1 MRLRFASKFTSGL
14 LLVLVAVPVV
24 AQSIPKE
31 REITHREQSLTPYD
45 PFSADELFKRIQV
58 PPSPPL
64 SPAEALKSFR
74 VAPGFRL
81 ECVAAEPLV
90 VNPVMFEFDPD
101 GRIWVVE
108 MRGYMRD
115 LEGSDEGAPI
125 GRIVVLED
133 MDGDRMMDRSTVY
146 LDKLVMPRTL
156 SFVQGGVLV
165 VEPPNLW
172 YCRDTDGDLKCDEKR
187 LVGKY
192 GRPGNPQ
199 HTENGLFH
207 ALDNW
212 MYSADCTIRHKFVDG
227 KLIEEPIA
235 RRGQW
240 GVTQD
245 DFGRLFYDYENSS
258 LHADL
263 IPEEYTRRNDHFNVE
278 TGRRHSNSGLNID
291 IAGSA
296 NEVFPIRVNP
306 GITLGGT
313 ELREDGR
320 LRTFTIA
327 CGPSIY
333 RGDQFPAEFYGGAV
347 IPEAGGNLVRFDLL
361 AGDGVHLAARNAFD
375 RREWIASTDER
386 FRPVCSRTGPDGAVY
401 IGDMYRAI
409 IEHVIFMMPYLRN
422 QILSRGLD
430 KPFDGGRIYRI
441 AYEGKPLGPAPR
453 MSAAS
458 SQQLVRWLSH
468 PNGWWRDTAQRLLV
482 ERKAIEVAGPLR
494 ALAATA
500 QGNLARL
507 HALWT
512 LDGIDRLDWPTVKA
526 ALASTDP
533 MVRATAIRLSE
544 RFREPARQAEVLD
557 HLKECFADARP
568 MVQLQLLL
576 TLGQLPR
583 SELAEGQMA
592 EVLGRSPDPVFLA
605 AAASGLKR
613 RELEMIT
620 RLIDSAG
627 WTVDHEQRCGAIETL
642 ATCVVHEG
650 DSARVER
657 LLSLAA
663 ERAAEKGWVADAI
676 VAGVL
681 NSELSRSRWPEPIV
695 LKERPRLLSE
705 KRSSTDALARIFTW
719 PGDVNVHERKP
730 VLSPLTPAQEKRLVL
745 GEAVYNVT
753 CIACHKENGR
763 GQTGQAPPLVDSE
776 WVNGPYDRLARIV
789 LHGIH
794 GPVKVSGEDWDLN
807 MPGLGNSPVMSDE
820 RLAGVLT
827 YVRRAWDNYGEAVD
841 PEQVAAIRRSNSG
854 RATPWTAPE
863 LLSASATALR
873 PSVPKADPL
882 EPYRGL
888 LGSGDAEKG
897 RFLFHS
903 NRAVRCNACHT
914 VGNLGGGFVG
924 PDLTEVG
931 KRADREYLL
940 ESLIDPSA
948 RIAKGFETLVVVTD
962 DGRIVSGTFVSE
974 DHGTL
979 VVAPPAGGKVEI
991 AVERVAER
999 VQSPISSMPPM
1010 GNTFTPQQIA
1020 DLVAYLES
1028 LKSAATVTAPRS
1040 LPPEEDR

>member
-1 MRLRFASKFTSGL
+1 MRQRFVIKVPCGL
-14 LLVLVAVPVV
+14 IIILLAAAPLS
-24 AQSIPKE
+24 AQSVPKE

-45 PFSADELFKRIQV
+45 PFSADELFKRIKV

-64 SPAEALKSFR
+64 TPAEALKSFR

-133 MDGDRMMDRSTVY
+133 TNGDGMMDRSTVY

-156 SFVQGGVLV
+156 SFVHGGVLV

-172 YCRDTDGDLKCDEKR
+172 YCRDKDGDLKCDEKR

-212 MYSADCTIRHKFVDG
+212 MYSADCTFRHKFIDG
-227 KLIEEPIA
+227 KLIEEPIT

-240 GVTQD
+240 GVAQD
-245 DFGRLFYDYENSS
+245 DYGRLFYNYENSS

-263 IPEEYTRRNDHFNVE
+263 IPEEYTRRNDHFNSE
-278 TGRRHSNSGLNID
+278 SGRQNSNSGLNINV
-291 IAGSA
+291 AVTA

-347 IPEAGGNLVRFDLL
+347 IPEAGGNLVRFDLF

-375 RREWIASTDER
+375 QREWIASTDER

-401 IGDMYRAI
+401 VCDMYRGI

-430 KPFDGGRIYRI
+430 KPHDGGRIYRI
-441 AYEGKPLGPAPR
+441 MHEGKPLGPAPR
-453 MSAAS
+453 MSKAS
-458 SQQLVRWLSH
+458 SQQLVKSLSH

-482 ERKAIEVAGPLR
+482 ERKAIEAADPLR
-494 ALAATA
+494 ELAATA
-500 QGNLARL
+500 QNNVARL

-512 LDGIDRLDWPTVKA
+512 LEGIDRLDWPTVKA
-526 ALASTDP
+526 AMSANDA

-544 RFREPARQAEVLD
+544 RFREPAQQAAVFAQLQER
-557 HLKECFADARP
+557 FADARP

-576 TLGQLPR
+576 TLGQFPG
-583 SELAEGQMA
+583 SEQAERQMA
-592 EVLGRSPDPVFLA
+592 EILSRSPDPIFLA
-605 AAASGLKR
+605 AAASGLKN
-613 RELEMIT
+613 RELEMLT
-620 RLIDSAG
+620 RLIESAG
-627 WTVDHEQRCGAIETL
+627 WTADNERQCSAIETL

-650 DSARVER
+650 NPTRVER
-657 LLSLAA
+657 LFSLAA
-663 ERAAEKGWVADAI
+663 ERAPDKGWVTGVI

-681 NSELSRSRWPEPIV
+681 NSDKSHSRWPEPIV
-695 LKERPRLLSE
+695 LKERPRLLNE
-705 KRSSTDALARIFTW
+705 KLASTDALLRILTW
-719 PGDVNVHERKP
+719 PGDLTVRERKP

-753 CIACHKENGR
+753 CIACHKEDGR
-763 GQTGQAPPLVDSE
+763 GQPGQAPPLVDSE
-776 WVNGPYDRLARIV
+776 WVNGPHDRLARIV

-794 GPVKVSGEDWDLN
+794 GPVKVNGEEWNLK
-807 MPGLGNSPVMSDE
+807 MPGLGSSPVMSDE

-841 PEQVAAIRRSNSG
+841 PEHVAAIRRSTRD
-854 RATPWTAPE
+854 RAMPWTGEE
-863 LLSASATALR
+863 LLDPSTIVPRPTA
-873 PSVPKADPL
+873 PKTDPL

-888 LGSGDAEKG
+888 LASGDAEKG

-903 NRAVRCNACHT
+903 NREIRCNACHT

-948 RIAKGFETLVVVTD
+948 KIAKGFETLVVVTD
-962 DGRIVSGTFVSE
+962 EGKIVSGTFVS
-974 DHGTL
+974 DKNGTL

-991 AVERVAER
+991 AVDKIAER

-1010 GNTFTPQQIA
+1010 GNTFTPRQIA

-1028 LKSAATVTAPRS
+1028 LKPRAGPS
-1040 LPPEEDR
+1040 PR

>member
-1 MRLRFASKFTSGL
+1 
-14 LLVLVAVPVV
+14 
-24 AQSIPKE
+24 
-31 REITHREQSLTPYD
+31 
-45 PFSADELFKRIQV
+45 
-58 PPSPPL
+58 
-64 SPAEALKSFR
+64 
-74 VAPGFRL
+74 
-81 ECVAAEPLV
+81 
-90 VNPVMFEFDPD
+90 MFEFDPD

-125 GRIVVLED
+125 GRVVVLED
-133 MDGDRMMDRSTVY
+133 TNGDRMMDRSTVY

-156 SFVQGGVLV
+156 SFVHGGVLV

-172 YCRDTDGDLKCDEKR
+172 YCRDTDGDLRCDEKR

-212 MYSADCTIRHKFVDG
+212 MYSADCTFRHKFIDG
-227 KLIEEPIA
+227 KLIAEPIT

-240 GVTQD
+240 GVAQD
-245 DFGRLFYDYENSS
+245 DYGRLFYNYENSS

-263 IPEEYTRRNDHFNVE
+263 LPEEYTRRNDHFNSE
-278 TGRRHSNSGLNID
+278 SGRQNSTSGLNINL
-291 IAGSA
+291 AVNA

-313 ELREDGR
+313 ELRADGR

-333 RGDQFPAEFYGGAV
+333 RGDQFPAEFYGGVV

-361 AGDGVHLAARNAFD
+361 TGDGVHLAARNAFLQ
-375 RREWIASTDER
+375 REWMASTDER
-386 FRPVCSRTGPDGAVY
+386 FRPVSSRTGPDGAVY
-401 IGDMYRAI
+401 ICDMYRGI

-422 QILSRGLD
+422 QILSRGLG
-430 KPFDGGRIYRI
+430 KPHDGGRIYRI
-441 AYEGKPLGPAPR
+441 MHEGKPLGPAPR
-453 MSAAS
+453 MSGAP
-458 SQQLVRWLSH
+458 SQQLVKWLSH

-494 ALAATA
+494 ELAATA
-500 QGNLARL
+500 QNNVARL

-526 ALASTDP
+526 AMSANDT

-544 RFREPARQAEVLD
+544 RFRDPARQAAVFAQ
-557 HLKECFADARP
+557 LKECFADARP
-568 MVQLQLLL
+568 IVQLQLLL
-576 TLGQLPR
+576 TLGQFAG
-583 SELAEGQMA
+583 SDQAERQMA
-592 EVLGRSPDPVFLA
+592 EILSRSPDRIFLA
-605 AAASGLKR
+605 ATASGLKS
-613 RELEMIT
+613 RELEMLA

-627 WTVDHEQRCGAIETL
+627 WTAGNERQCGAIETL

-650 DSARVER
+650 NPTRVDR
-657 LLSLAA
+657 LFSLAA
-663 ERAAEKGWVADAI
+663 ERASDRGWVTDVI

-681 NSELSRSRWPEPIV
+681 NSDLSHSRWPEPIV

-705 KRSSTDALARIFTW
+705 NRSTAGALLRILTW
-719 PGDVNVHERKP
+719 PGDVSVRERKP
-730 VLSPLTPAQEKRLVL
+730 VLSPLTPEQEKRLVL

-753 CIACHKENGR
+753 CIACHKEDGR
-763 GQTGQAPPLVDSE
+763 GQPGQAPSLVDSE
-776 WVNGPYDRLARIV
+776 WVNGPHDRLARIV

-794 GPVKVSGEDWDLN
+794 GPVKVNGEDWNLK

-827 YVRRAWDNYGEAVD
+827 YVRRAWENYGEAVD
-841 PEQVAAIRRSNSG
+841 PEHVAAIRRSTPG
-854 RATPWTAPE
+854 RAIPWTVLE
-863 LLSASATALR
+863 LLDPSAIAPRPTA
-873 PSVPKADPL
+873 PKTDPL
-882 EPYRGL
+882 EPDSGL
-888 LGSGDAEKG
+888 LASGDAEKG

-903 NRAVRCNACHT
+903 NREIRCNACHT

-931 KRADREYLL
+931 KRADRKYLL

-948 RIAKGFETLVVVTD
+948 KIAKGFETLVVVTN
-962 DGRIVSGTFVSE
+962 DGKIVSGTFVSE
-974 DHGTL
+974 GNGTL

-991 AVERVAER
+991 AVDKIAER

-1010 GNTFTPQQIA
+1010 GKIFTPQQIA

-1028 LKSAATVTAPRS
+1028 LKPAAAGPSPR
-1040 LPPEEDR
+1040 